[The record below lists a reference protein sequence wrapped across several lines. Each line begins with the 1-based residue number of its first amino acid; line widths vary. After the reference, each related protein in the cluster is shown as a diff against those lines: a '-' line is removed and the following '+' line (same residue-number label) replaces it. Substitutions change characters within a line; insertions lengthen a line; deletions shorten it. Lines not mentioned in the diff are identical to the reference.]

1 MYLFII
7 TIFLACMYVY
17 FSYQSKNNLETFE
30 ANSKFVLYN
39 KNNTNM
45 VYDNFYISLID
56 ELFFDKE
63 YYQQFCNIILK
74 NISNVYNNH
83 LCIGIKHGGHIN
95 ELLLNNMNTTTISKI
110 KNIVLYCQ
118 YKYPKNVY
126 HYKHDY
132 DSNSYIFDEKSYTMI
147 SLIDSDVYCHN
158 DIYGLFYNISRWI
171 IHKGYLYVDVYD
183 TIEYLKKGVRTV
195 NDGNFVEQNYKY
207 NNDIETIDTKMF
219 YLKENIQNGCFE
231 KKKYK
236 KEFIFHSIDKIIY
249 VAQECGFKLEN
260 HFKHSTFKYQGR
272 GILVFQKE

>member
-1 MYLFII
+1 
-7 TIFLACMYVY
+7 VY